1 MRALIVSLALA
12 VVVVACMAFV
22 VLFAGLRVGSAALAS
37 IGLGIFMV
45 GALFAAVAALGPKS
59 RPTPL
64 LTPTIAGTTAA
75 VLTTVVLIT
84 GGAQLGNAYRSA
96 MRASEPA
103 KVAAPAPEV
112 TTPEATAPTPEVATP
127 APREASGPEPIQFPE
142 PAEPL
147 LGSAPATPAAA
158 VPPATMADLPSDAAA
173 EPATGPQSDVADTVA
188 EEPAAESNPEVSTT
202 EATAQEPE
210 TTTAAPSASS
220 TTSPIPIPPIP
231 PPPPARQDLS
241 QLPFDTS
248 NPPPLPNAQAAA
260 TPPSTNGEVSVNPPL
275 PRSRPCGAG
284 GPPCP

>member
-45 GALFAAVAALGPKS
+45 GALFAAIAALGPKS

-84 GGAQLGNAYRSA
+84 GGAQLGNAYHSA

-103 KVAAPAPEV
+103 KV
-112 TTPEATAPTPEVATP
+112 TAPTPEVNTPTPEIATP
-127 APREASGPEPIQFPE
+127 APRETSGPEPIQFPE
-142 PAEPL
+142 AAEPL
-147 LGSAPATPAAA
+147 LDSAPATPAAA

-173 EPATGPQSDVADTVA
+173 EEPATGPQSNVADTVA
-188 EEPAAESNPEVSTT
+188 EEPAADPNSEVSTT

-210 TTTAAPSASS
+210 ATTAPSASS

-231 PPPPARQDLS
+231 PPPTARLDLS
-241 QLPFDTS
+241 EEPFDTS
-248 NPPPLPNAQAAA
+248 NPPPLPNGQASAG
-260 TPPSTNGEVSVNPPL
+260 PPSTNGQVLVSPPL
-275 PRSRPCGAG
+275 PRSRPCGAD

>member
-45 GALFAAVAALGPKS
+45 GALFAAIAALGPKS

-64 LTPTIAGTTAA
+64 LTPAIAGTTAA

-103 KVAAPAPEV
+103 KV
-112 TTPEATAPTPEVATP
+112 TAPTPEVNTPTPEIATP
-127 APREASGPEPIQFPE
+127 APRETSGPEPIQFPE
-142 PAEPL
+142 AAEPL

-158 VPPATMADLPSDAAA
+158 VPPATMADLPSDAAE

-188 EEPAAESNPEVSTT
+188 EEPAADPNSEVSTT
-202 EATAQEPE
+202 EATAREPE
-210 TTTAAPSASS
+210 ATTAPSASS

-231 PPPPARQDLS
+231 PPPTARLDLS
-241 QLPFDTS
+241 ELPFDTS
-248 NPPPLPNAQAAA
+248 NPPPLPNGQASAG
-260 TPPSTNGEVSVNPPL
+260 PPSTNGQVSASPPL